1 MTGKRSSRLGLVWS
15 LVATGQWC
23 AAAAAMPAA
32 PSSSQAPA
40 QDLTRPRICLV
51 LSGGGARGM
60 AHIGVLK
67 ILEELKVPIDCI
79 AGTSMGAIVGGLYAS
94 GMTAEQI
101 DSTMRS
107 LDWQEAFRDAPPRR
121 DLAFRRK
128 QDDRNF
134 LVKLP
139 LGLKHGKILLP
150 KGFIQGQKLQE
161 TLRQLTLPFSNST
174 DFDLLPTP
182 FRAVATDL
190 ETGNAVVMDR
200 GDLSIAMRASMSAPG
215 VFAPV
220 ELNGQLL
227 VDGGLAENLPVNV
240 ARAMRADILIVSDVS
255 FPLQPRAALDSALSI
270 SNQMLAI
277 LVRKD
282 SDRQRASLSA
292 QDILIEPDLGS
303 TPATDFTAA
312 GSVIARGEEAARSA
326 IAVLSAYGVGDAA
339 YGEYLA
345 RRSAREPGL
354 PAIRFVRVD
363 PQSKRYEKTILA
375 EMQPLVGKPL
385 DLDEVGKRITELYG
399 LGMFETLDY
408 TLVQQPAVTGAGPL
422 LSPGGISGAG
432 AGAGTNGAA
441 ATNGNA
447 TNGNATN
454 SAANVNTR
462 TSNRS
467 SAGPGGGNSTAGAGA
482 PCTGGGASTSAGTGA
497 AGSTG
502 TAAATAPGTGGD
514 TGTSGGG
521 NTGTSGGGSAGTAA
535 SAGGCANAADTE
547 DSGLEVQARRKSWGP
562 NYLRFGLNLEDDFQ
576 GDGRYNAAARFVL
589 TEINQLG
596 AELLTDVQIG
606 NDPKVVSEFYQPID
620 ATRTGFV
627 APSARI
633 EVRDLPVYA
642 NNLEVADFRDREAE
656 ADLDIGSNLGNWGEI
671 RAGIHRTNGETH
683 DRYGNPDLVEEQYN
697 IGEYFFKFSYDQLDN
712 IHFPREGQTFTLQW
726 DANRTNLGADI
737 ASDKVTADWLMA
749 RSRGRNTI
757 LLWTSAGSTLDGN
770 FKPTD
775 LPEFYSLGGFFNLS
789 GLAPTSLT
797 GPNYAIARAIY
808 FRKIGHGG
816 EGFFEFPA
824 YIGMSFE
831 VGNTWQRR
839 SDMNFG
845 SARKDGSVFIA
856 FDTFLGPVYLGSGY
870 DQAGTA
876 GYYLFLGRTF

>member
-1 MTGKRSSRLGLVWS
+1 MGKHASRLGLACALAASCAWQS
-15 LVATGQWC
+15 AVAE
-23 AAAAAMPAA
+23 A
-32 PSSSQAPA
+32 PEIPNPS
-40 QDLTRPRICLV
+40 TRPRICLV

-107 LDWQEAFRDAPPRR
+107 VDWQEAFRDAPPRR

-190 ETGNAVVMDR
+190 ETGNAVVMNK

-240 ARAMRADILIVSDVS
+240 ARAMHADILIVSDVS

-282 SDRQRASLSA
+282 SDRQRASLGPH
-292 QDILIEPDLGS
+292 DVLIEPDLGS

-312 GSVIARGEEAARSA
+312 GSVIARGEDAARSA
-326 IAVLSAYGVGDAA
+326 TAVLSAYGVGDAA

-354 PAIRFVRVD
+354 PPIRFVRVD
-363 PQSKRYEKTILA
+363 PQSKRYEKTIVA

-408 TLVQQPAVTGAGPL
+408 TLVQQPLGTGGTTNTGTNAGT
-422 LSPGGISGAG
+422 
-432 AGAGTNGAA
+432 GTNG
-441 ATNGNA
+441 
-447 TNGNATN
+447 
-454 SAANVNTR
+454 
-462 TSNRS
+462 RS
-467 SAGPGGGNSTAGAGA
+467 T
-482 PCTGGGASTSAGTGA
+482 ASTSGSNGIAAAGAACTGTG
-497 AGSTG
+497 TG
-502 TAAATAPGTGGD
+502 TATAPGSGTGSNTGTGVGSSTG
-514 TGTSGGG
+514 TGTS
-521 NTGTSGGGSAGTAA
+521 AGCTN
-535 SAGGCANAADTE
+535 AGADTE
-547 DSGLEVQARRKSWGP
+547 ESGLEVQARRKSWGP

-576 GDGRYNAAARFVL
+576 GDGHYNAAARFVL

-606 NDPKVVSEFYQPID
+606 NNPKVVSEFYQPID
-620 ATRTGFV
+620 ATRTWFV

-671 RAGIHRTNGETH
+671 RAGFHRTTGETH
-683 DRYGNPDLVEEQYN
+683 DRYGNPDLVEQQYN

-770 FKPTD
+770 YKPTD

-839 SDMNFG
+839 TDMNFG